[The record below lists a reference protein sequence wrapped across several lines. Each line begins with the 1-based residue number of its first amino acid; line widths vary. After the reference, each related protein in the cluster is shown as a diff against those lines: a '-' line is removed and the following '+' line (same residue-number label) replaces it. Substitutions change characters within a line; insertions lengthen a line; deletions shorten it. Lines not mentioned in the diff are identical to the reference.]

1 MSEEAQQPESPPR
14 GRRLVRLAKGLGL
27 TLLGLAGGYLLAS
40 AAAAVP
46 LSTMLVRP
54 QKKRRRHLAG
64 RRLRDHLRERGIRFK
79 EVHFNSF
86 DGTRLD
92 GWFLEHGWWRPT
104 IIALH
109 GVTGNRTSLIRF
121 GTILHEAGFNVFL
134 FDGRGHGDSEERE
147 VTYGF
152 HEVQDVGAAIDFI
165 SQRFRLRHQRF
176 GLVGL
181 SMGAAIALQTAAR
194 DPRIGAVWAESPF
207 ASLRQI
213 SAEYISDST
222 RLPQTVLVP
231 LTWAAE
237 MVAGYRG
244 NFTVGDVSP
253 LAAAEKITCP
263 VQLVHGLADDFVR
276 PHHSEALFEALVGAP
291 HKNLWL
297 VEGAAHTRCYAL
309 ASEEYRRRLVS
320 FFRRYLGR

>member
-1 MSEEAQQPESPPR
+1 MSDETPNPTPKNRSSTLSR
-14 GRRLVRLAKGLGL
+14 WAKGLGL
-27 TLLGLAGGYLLAS
+27 TMLGLAGGYLLAS

-54 QKKRRRHLAG
+54 KKKRKRHLAG
-64 RRLRDHLRERGIRFK
+64 QRLRAHLLERGIRFK
-79 EVHFNSF
+79 EVHFASF
-86 DGTRLD
+86 DGTRLN
-92 GWFLEHGWWRPT
+92 GWFLERGWWRPT
-104 IIALH
+104 VIALH

-121 GTILHEAGFNVFL
+121 GTILYEAGFNVFL
-134 FDGRGHGDSEERE
+134 FDGRGHGDSEEKI
-147 VTYGF
+147 VTYGY
-152 HEVQDVGAAIDFI
+152 HEVQDVGAALDFI
-165 SQRFRLRHQRF
+165 SQRFRLRQPRF

-244 NFTVGDVSP
+244 NFTVSEVSP

-276 PHHSEALFEALVGAP
+276 PHHSQALFDALVNTN

-309 ASEEYRRRLVS
+309 AAEEYHQRLPS